1 MSINLEDYAG
11 KKEFPVIDGG
21 DYEVVLTATI
31 TTNKAGTGDYLNL
44 GFKIRDDVEQK
55 FNDGHAYVFEKLFRD
70 KQNPEWFDLTK
81 SGSILV
87 TQKGKA
93 GYKTKFDEV
102 EEFVQYINGINL
114 VITVE
119 KVYDE
124 YFQKEVNQV
133 KYLSYKPS
141 KLGNY
146 APPVKDN
153 GGEVKEGGNI
163 EKLNIPDSDIPF

>member
-1 MSINLEDYAG
+1 MSINMEDYAG
-11 KKEFPVIDGG
+11 KKDFPVIDAGK
-21 DYEVVLTATI
+21 YEVVLSATI
-31 TTNKAGTGDYLNL
+31 TQNKAGTGDYLNIS
-44 GFKIRDDVEQK
+44 FKIRDDVEQK

-70 KQNPEWFDLTK
+70 KNNPEWFDLSK
-81 SGSILV
+81 SGSILI
-87 TQKGKA
+87 TQKGKP

-124 YFQKEVNQV
+124 YFSKEVNQV
-133 KYLSYKPS
+133 KYLSYEAS

-153 GGEVKEGGNI
+153 GGEPVKGGN
-163 EKLNIPDSDIPF
+163 LDNLDIPNSELPF